1 MRRKARARNTN
12 NEACPQA
19 NTSPAKITN
28 AEIDEKWNNLI
39 FHYTKFITKNLQ
51 CSNREPEIGPFVIST
66 RLLQILAATDIESN
80 VVNDDHSQKKKS
92 KQLSTHQIRAF
103 VFSV

>member
-1 MRRKARARNTN
+1 M
-12 NEACPQA
+12 EQPDF
-19 NTSPAKITN
+19 PLYKI
-28 AEIDEKWNNLI
+28 
-39 FHYTKFITKNLQ
+39 HYKKIY
-51 CSNREPEIGPFVIST
+51 SAVREPEIGPFVIST

-103 VFSV
+103 VFSVWQEKKKRIFITIINNIKKINKQSN